1 VQSAKKR
8 HSLEPSIRRSDVGFT
23 QGAAIRDVAL
33 DLSVELFSIEGLAEI
48 AASNE
53 FPGRLF
59 ASSSHIRNVRTFFST
74 HRPKFEANAPIVNLR
89 KRQAS

>member
-74 HRPKFEANAPIVNLR
+74 HPSRNRKEARAGHG
-89 KRQAS
+89 